1 MAGGNSEQKVLL
13 DVFLQKIRQKDEE
26 IEGMRKQKRDDDAA
40 LRIAHERIA
49 QLEKQ
54 IKKQIAIKAQPWR
67 RGEHNNDEPSR
78 SFASKVKSTADAST
92 GKALNGKQPVMP
104 TTKASLSSEKC
115 QIPGKKR
122 RKHWYDSWY
131 KVETKIV
138 YSNDEVLEMELP
150 CFDSKF
156 DHIGI
161 ARPAENPDDRHTE
174 CRYCLQFYIKE
185 DLWDHVDVCRAFWNL
200 AVRCGHCGRIFK
212 LNDAFYGLH
221 APECKVKSQDTEFS
235 GYHYTLARA
244 GV

>member
-1 MAGGNSEQKVLL
+1 MAGSNSKQALIDAL
-13 DVFLQKIRQKDEE
+13 IQDIQRKDEE
-26 IEGMRKQKRDDDAA
+26 FEVMRKQKRDDDAA
-40 LRIAHERIA
+40 LCIAHKRITQLEK

-54 IKKQIAIKAQPWR
+54 IAIKTQPWS
-67 RGEHNNDEPSR
+67 RGEHNNDESSR
-78 SFASKVKSTADAST
+78 SFAGKVTSTADAAT
-92 GKALNGKQPVMP
+92 GKALKGKQPVMP
-104 TTKASLSSEKC
+104 TTRASLSSEKLHV
-115 QIPGKKR
+115 PRRKR

-131 KVETKIV
+131 KIETKIV
-138 YSNDEVLEMELP
+138 YSNDEVFEMELP

-161 ARPAENPDDRHTE
+161 ARPVENPDDQHRSCYH
-174 CRYCLQFYIKE
+174 CLQSYTEKDFY
-185 DLWDHVDVCRAFWNL
+185 DHLGVCRAFWNL

-235 GYHYTLARA
+235 GYHYTLASA